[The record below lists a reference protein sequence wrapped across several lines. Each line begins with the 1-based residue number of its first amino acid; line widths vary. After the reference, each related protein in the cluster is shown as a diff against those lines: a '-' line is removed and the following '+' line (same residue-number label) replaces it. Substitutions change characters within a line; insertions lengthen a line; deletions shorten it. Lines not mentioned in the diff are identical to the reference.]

1 MLEEKRTVFVLAM
14 VILGVCI
21 CGAFPAAARD
31 ISGTAFLDVDANGSL
46 GAGEPLLGNL
56 TLYLFDANRKRVAQ
70 TSTNAAGAYVFTGL
84 ANGIYGVTPP
94 TWTDGEDLNEV
105 LYAYFPLT
113 TPMVAVANVWS
124 ANSSGNNF
132 GFAPEAVEI
141 LGYLNGDNPFGEC
154 AACSGDGRTIGF
166 WKHQLSVAIKGKGSA
181 QVDANTLRGY
191 LSSIESLYLPVPF
204 QFGGSFQ
211 AALNILSSTSSKAV
225 DLLAKQLLALEF
237 NQVSGH
243 GLLGRAGLMQPLLVA
258 WGEYMM
264 AHSAEFTRDELLLAK
279 DIFDAINNL
288 GEN

>member
-1 MLEEKRTVFVLAM
+1 MFEEKRSVFVFAM
-14 VILGVCI
+14 VTLGVFV

-31 ISGTAFLDVDANGSL
+31 ISGKAFLDVDADGAL
-46 GAGEPLLGNL
+46 GAGEPLLENV
-56 TLYLFDANRKRVAQ
+56 TLYLFDANRNQIAQ
-70 TSTNAAGAYVFTGL
+70 TSTDGAGAYVFTGL

-94 TWTDGEDLNEV
+94 AWTNGEDLNEV

-113 TPMVAVANVWS
+113 TPMVAVANVWGG
-124 ANSSGNNF
+124 NSSGNNF
-132 GFAPEAVEI
+132 GFTPEAVEI

-154 AACSGDGRTIGF
+154 AACGGDGRTIGF
-166 WKHQLSVAIKGKGSA
+166 WKHQLSVAIKGKGKA

-191 LSSIESLYLPVPF
+191 LNSIESLYLPVPF

-211 AALNILSSTSSKAV
+211 AALDVLSSTSSNPTK
-225 DLLAKQLLALEF
+225 LLAKQLLGLEF
-237 NQVSGH
+237 NHVSGH
-243 GLLGRAGLMQPLLVA
+243 GLLGRAGLMQPLLIA